1 MKELDF
7 QYCQIDPYKATKE
20 EILNEI
26 DRLNNLHDEYYNLE
40 QALKI
45 FLNST
50 YGALASPFFYAFN
63 VAMAEAIT
71 LQGQDLAKYASKCI
85 DAYFLNYWH
94 KDKDLNK
101 YLGLSYVNK
110 INDITL
116 TIYQDTDSCD
126 KSSLIRFLS
135 SNGKEY
141 TKSIEEWY
149 NENEKNGS
157 AGQTLKG
164 HESVKTSDKILNFVN
179 NEIVYSDVKR
189 IIRHKV
195 SKPKWKL
202 KTKSG
207 KEIIVT
213 NDHSMVVFRDGK
225 QIIVKPSNILKTDKI
240 LSIIEK

>member
-1 MKELDF
+1 MDYHFE
-7 QYCQIDPYKATKE
+7 YCKIDPYKASKE
-20 EILNEI
+20 EIIKEI
-26 DRLNNLHDEYYNLE
+26 ERLDNLHDEYYNLE

-63 VAMAEAIT
+63 VEMAEAIT

-94 KDKDLNK
+94 KDEKLHK
-101 YLGLSYVNK
+101 ALGLNYVNK
-110 INDITL
+110 INNKTL

-126 KSSLIRFLS
+126 GSSLIKFLS
-135 SNGKEY
+135 QDGKEY
-141 TKSIEEWY
+141 VKSIEDWY
-149 NENEKNGS
+149 IENEKNGS
-157 AGQTLKG
+157 AGHTLKG
-164 HESVKTSDKILNFVN
+164 HESVNTSDKILNFVN

-225 QIIVKPSNILKTDKI
+225 QIIVKPSEILNSDKI
-240 LSIIEK
+240 LTVIEK